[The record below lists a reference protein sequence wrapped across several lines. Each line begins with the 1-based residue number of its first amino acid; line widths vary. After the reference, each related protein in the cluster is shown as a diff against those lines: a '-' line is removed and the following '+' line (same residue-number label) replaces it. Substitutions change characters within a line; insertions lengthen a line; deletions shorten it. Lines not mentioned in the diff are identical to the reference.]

1 MIEITLTVADAAE
14 LQVVADAVARL
25 ADLRRSQEAMAF
37 NPEAISALA
46 QTGTITVTPEEPAKK
61 RGRPPKVKDAE
72 PEQVDTPVQQVDTPV
87 QPPPPVEP
95 EPAPTPAEPIL
106 APAAP
111 AAPTLSLE
119 DVRAKLA
126 EISRAGKAA
135 EVKALM
141 AELGAAKLSDI
152 PPTQYQQLLEKASAL

>member
-72 PEQVDTPVQQVDTPV
+72 PADVPANPDAEVPAPA
-87 QPPPPVEP
+87 PAPVEP

>member
-72 PEQVDTPVQQVDTPV
+72 PADVPANPDAEVPAPA
-87 QPPPPVEP
+87 PAPVEP
-95 EPAPTPAEPIL
+95 EPAPAPAPVEPL
-106 APAAP
+106 AAP

>member
-25 ADLRRSQEAMAF
+25 ADLRRSQEAMTF
-37 NPEAISALA
+37 NPEAVSALA

-72 PEQVDTPVQQVDTPV
+72 PEQVDTPVQQGDTPA
-87 QPPPPVEP
+87 PAPEP
-95 EPAPTPAEPIL
+95 APAPTPAEPIL
-106 APAAP
+106 TPAAP

>member
-72 PEQVDTPVQQVDTPV
+72 PADVPANPVAEVPA
-87 QPPPPVEP
+87 PAPAP
-95 EPAPTPAEPIL
+95 EPAPAPAPVEP
-106 APAAP
+106 PAAP

>member
-1 MIEITLTVADAAE
+1 MIEITVVAHDAAE

-25 ADLRRSQEAMAF
+25 ADLRRSQE
-37 NPEAISALA
+37 SASAAPDILQA
-46 QTGTITVTPEEPAKK
+46 LTNYGTVTVTPEEPAKK

-72 PEQVDTPVQQVDTPV
+72 PEQVDAPAPA
-87 QPPPPVEP
+87 PVEP
-95 EPAPTPAEPIL
+95 EPEPAPAPTPAEPIL

-111 AAPTLSLE
+111 AVPAHSLE
-119 DVRAKLA
+119 AVRAKLA

-152 PPTQYQQLLEKASAL
+152 PPTQYQQLLEKASVL

>member
-61 RGRPPKVKDAE
+61 RGRPPKVKDEETAAA
-72 PEQVDTPVQQVDTPV
+72 PA
-87 QPPPPVEP
+87 PVEPAP
-95 EPAPTPAEPIL
+95 EPAP
-106 APAAP
+106 APAP
-111 AAPTLSLE
+111 VE
-119 DVRAKLA
+119 
-126 EISRAGKAA
+126 E
-135 EVKALM
+135 
-141 AELGAAKLSDI
+141 
-152 PPTQYQQLLEKASAL
+152 

>member
-87 QPPPPVEP
+87 PAPEP
-95 EPAPTPAEPIL
+95 APAPTPAEPIL